1 MVAGIPVAPDR
12 FSVAV
17 VGAVAVAEEVT
28 PVVVD
33 LVVSEVEVSEAAE
46 PAGAGESSQQGS
58 NTSQNYRSGKSLCR
72 SRGWR
77 SERL

>member
-1 MVAGIPVAPDR
+1 V
-12 FSVAV
+12 
-17 VGAVAVAEEVT
+17 EVT
-28 PVVVD
+28 LAVVD
-33 LVVSEVEVSEAAE
+33 LAVSEVEVLEAAE

-77 SERL
+77 SEKL